1 MDKKVIG
8 VLIILTIIILV
19 EELIVVASS
28 SEVIVVDVNGI
39 IDAGTYELIKRGVNE
54 AIKAHAVAL
63 ILKLNTYG
71 GYMNSMDDIIELLLN
86 IERTMTTVAWVPP
99 GGKAASAGAFIAL
112 ACDKLFMGSSS
123 VIGACEPKPPDE
135 KVIHYALGRIRSLA
149 ERKWGFNDTRVNL
162 VQEFITKNRALSD
175 EEAIRLGIADGRAE
189 SIIDVINNLN
199 LKGVE
204 IREIS
209 KGLYEEFLS
218 LISDPSIAIFL
229 IIAGLVLIGFEVT
242 VTGFQGWGIVGTI
255 MAIVGLYGL
264 GLVGTSLLILSLTA
278 AGIAFLIAELAQPG
292 IQVFGATGLIL
303 LLIAM
308 ALAYRNEPYVSA
320 THMMA
325 LAVTLLV
332 LTFGLLVF
340 LSIKIRKALKRKPKS
355 IENLV
360 GKIGLAKTDIGEVE
374 KGVAY
379 IEGEDWSAVSIKGKI
394 KAGSK
399 VRVLKVEGLV
409 LVVEPVVKES

>member
-1 MDKKVIG
+1 MDKKVIST
-8 VLIILTIIILV
+8 LIILTIIILV
-19 EELIVVASS
+19 EELVVVASS

-149 ERKWGFNDTRVNL
+149 ERKWGLNDTRVNL

-175 EEAIRLGIADGRAE
+175 EEAISLGIADGRAE

-204 IREIS
+204 IREMS

-218 LISDPSIAIFL
+218 LISD
-229 IIAGLVLIGFEVT
+229 
-242 VTGFQGWGIVGTI
+242 
-255 MAIVGLYGL
+255 
-264 GLVGTSLLILSLTA
+264 
-278 AGIAFLIAELAQPG
+278 
-292 IQVFGATGLIL
+292 
-303 LLIAM
+303 
-308 ALAYRNEPYVSA
+308 
-320 THMMA
+320 
-325 LAVTLLV
+325 
-332 LTFGLLVF
+332 
-340 LSIKIRKALKRKPKS
+340 
-355 IENLV
+355 
-360 GKIGLAKTDIGEVE
+360 
-374 KGVAY
+374 
-379 IEGEDWSAVSIKGKI
+379 
-394 KAGSK
+394 
-399 VRVLKVEGLV
+399 
-409 LVVEPVVKES
+409 